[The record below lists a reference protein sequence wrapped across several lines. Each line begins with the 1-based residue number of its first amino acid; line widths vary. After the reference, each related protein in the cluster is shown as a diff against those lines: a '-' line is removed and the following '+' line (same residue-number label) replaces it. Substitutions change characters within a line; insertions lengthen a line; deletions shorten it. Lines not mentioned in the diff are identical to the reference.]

1 MALAYRPPGITVEE
15 TVTPQISPLLSA
27 GALVALVG
35 PAQGYVTRT
44 DQLFLGG
51 NTTPVALPELPT
63 GASLTAVDSVKN
75 FINPATP
82 AEGGYS
88 SSSDYQVSTA
98 NGTINAKAG
107 GLLESTGQWVNVQ
120 YQYVPANYFDPIRLY
135 DLGSVAS
142 RFGEALTTD
151 GTAIN
156 SHLTYAASLAFEN
169 GADSIVCQPL
179 FTRQTPGNPTTARSN
194 ATYSNWAT
202 SSTWADTLYVLRD
215 IEDINVIVPVIGQG
229 TTHNGTTFNVN
240 DNSLIAIFGNIQTHL
255 YFMQSQDQYIIA
267 ILGEDSSADSTKATK
282 STVQGHAATLRG
294 AYGGTIAEQTV
305 LTAPSK
311 YKRALPSGNSI
322 YVGGQYAAA
331 AVAGMLASR
340 AVSSSLTRKSLNGFI
355 EVSDY
360 RSSNDKNEDAAAG
373 LFVIESKKG
382 NVQVRHSITVS
393 QATTATRELS
403 VVRAKHRMIESVKD
417 TLDRQIIGNLVAD
430 GNAPGV
436 VQATVVGVLEAL
448 RQQKDLVDYSAVEAR
463 LLSLDPTTMQVRFSY
478 RPAFPLNYIDVVFS
492 IDLSS
497 GSIVSTPS
505 NPVLAG

>member
-1 MALAYRPPGITVEE
+1 MSLAYRPPGVTIEE
-15 TVTPQISPLLSA
+15 SLTPQISPLLSA
-27 GALVALVG
+27 SALVAIVG
-35 PAQGYVTRT
+35 PACGYVTRT

-51 NTTPVALPELPT
+51 NTTPVALPGLPT
-63 GASLTAVDSVKN
+63 GGALYAVDSVKD
-75 FINPATP
+75 FIDPSTP
-82 AEGGYS
+82 AQGGYS
-88 SSSDYQVSTA
+88 SSTDYQVSTA
-98 NGTINAKAG
+98 NGTVNAKAG
-107 GLLESTGQWVNVQ
+107 GLLETTGRWVNVQ
-120 YQYVPANYFDPIRLY
+120 YQYVPANFFDPIRLY
-135 DLGSVAS
+135 DFGSVVS
-142 RFGEALTTD
+142 RFGEALNSD
-151 GTAIN
+151 GTIN
-156 SHLTYAASLAFEN
+156 SHLTYAASIAFEN

-194 ATYSNWAT
+194 ATSSNWAT
-202 SSTWADTLYVLRD
+202 SSTWSDTLYVLRD

-229 TTHNGTTFNVN
+229 MANVT
-240 DNSLIAIFGNIQTHL
+240 DNALIAIFGNIQTHL
-255 YFMQSQDQYIIA
+255 YFMQGQDQYIIA
-267 ILGEDSSADSTKATK
+267 ILGEDSSTDIAKATKATLQ
-282 STVQGHAATLRG
+282 SHATTLKG
-294 AYGGTIAEQTV
+294 SYGGTVAEQTV
-305 LTAPSK
+305 LISPAK

-340 AVSSSLTRKSLNGFI
+340 AVSSSLTRKTVNGFI

-360 RSSNDKNEDAAAG
+360 RSSNDKNEDASAG

-382 NVQVRHSITVS
+382 NVQVRHSITTDNTS
-393 QATTATRELS
+393 TARRELS

-417 TLDRQIIGNLVAD
+417 TLDRQIIGNIVAD
-430 GNAPGV
+430 GNAVGTV
-436 VQATVVGVLEAL
+436 EATVIGVLEAL
-448 RQQKDLVDYSAVEAR
+448 RQQKDLVDYSGVQAR

>member
-1 MALAYRPPGITVEE
+1 MALAYRPPGVTIEE

-27 GALVALVG
+27 GALVAIVG

-44 DQLFLGG
+44 DQFFLGG
-51 NTTPVALPELPT
+51 DTDPVALPGLPT
-63 GASLTAVDSVKN
+63 GATLTAVDSVKD
-75 FINPATP
+75 FIDPSTP

-88 SSSDYQVSTA
+88 ATNDYQVSTA
-98 NGTINAKAG
+98 NGTVNAKAS
-107 GLLESTGQWVNVQ
+107 GLLETTGRWVNVQ
-120 YQYVPANYFDPIRLY
+120 YQYVPANFFDPIRLY

-142 RFGEALTTD
+142 RFGEALNSD
-151 GTAIN
+151 GTIN

-169 GADSIVCQPL
+169 GADSLVCQPL
-179 FTRQTPGNPTTARSN
+179 FTRGTPGNPTTVRSN
-194 ATYSNWAT
+194 ATSSNWAT

-229 TTHNGTTFNVN
+229 MTNVT
-240 DNSLIAIFGNIQTHL
+240 DNALITIFGNIQTHL
-255 YFMQSQDQYIIA
+255 YFMQSQDQYIVA
-267 ILGEDSSADSTKATK
+267 ILGEDSSTDSTKATK
-282 STVQGHAATLRG
+282 AVIQGHATTLKGSYSG
-294 AYGGTIAEQTV
+294 AVAEQTV
-305 LTAPSK
+305 LVSPAK
-311 YKRALPSGNSI
+311 YKRALPSGLSI
-322 YVGGQYAAA
+322 YVGGQYAASA
-331 AVAGMLASR
+331 IAGMLASR
-340 AVSSSLTRKSLNGFI
+340 PVSSSLTRKSINGFI

-360 RSSNDKNEDAAAG
+360 RSSNDQNEDASAG

-382 NVQVRHSITVS
+382 NVQVRHSITTDNS
-393 QATTATRELS
+393 STAKRELS

-417 TLDRQIIGNLVAD
+417 TLDRQIVGNIVAD
-430 GNAPGV
+430 GNAVGT
-436 VQATVVGVLEAL
+436 VQATVIGVLEAL
-448 RQQKDLVDYSAVEAR
+448 RQQKDLVDYSGVEAR